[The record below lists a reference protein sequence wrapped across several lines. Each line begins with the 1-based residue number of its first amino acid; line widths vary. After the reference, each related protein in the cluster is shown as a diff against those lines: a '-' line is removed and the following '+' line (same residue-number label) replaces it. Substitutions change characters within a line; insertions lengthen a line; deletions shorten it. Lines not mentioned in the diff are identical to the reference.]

1 MLEIGLAAGASLR
14 TWRRYFTRAVLV
26 GIDIDP
32 SCLRFADKQVEIRI
46 GSQSDPEFLAKVVS
60 EFPPTIVIDDG
71 SHRTDDILFTFERLF
86 PTLEPGGC
94 YVIEDLWVHG
104 PGAPVYLKD
113 VVRGSG
119 PASPFDVLMPLIQS
133 ILEKRRPDAAAPIMG
148 SYLLKSVA
156 RVACVPGAVFLWKRS
171 RSDATME
178 YINRTVALLDK
189 ANSNGSWLYMLD
201 YIVDHQGP
209 LDIAELAG
217 RRAVATAPKHA
228 HAHVRLG
235 VVLELRGDLRGA
247 FESVQRGISLESDP
261 AVRAEYAK
269 YCERLAN
276 RLSAT

>member
-1 MLEIGLAAGASLR
+1 MSNSEQHLTLDEIGILEGTDKSSLMNDYLSFYDSAFSAYRHQPINVLEIGLAAGASLR
-14 TWRRYFTRAVLV
+14 TWRRYFTQAVLV

-71 SHRTDDILFTFERLF
+71 SHRTDDILFTFDRLF
-86 PTLEPGGC
+86 PILEPGGC

-133 ILEKRRPDAAAPIMG
+133 MLEKRRPDAAAPIMG

-171 RSDATME
+171 RPDATTD
-178 YINRTVALLDK
+178 YIKRTVALLDN
-189 ANSNGSWLYMLD
+189 AGSNGSWL
-201 YIVDHQGP
+201 
-209 LDIAELAG
+209 
-217 RRAVATAPKHA
+217 
-228 HAHVRLG
+228 
-235 VVLELRGDLRGA
+235 
-247 FESVQRGISLESDP
+247 
-261 AVRAEYAK
+261 
-269 YCERLAN
+269 
-276 RLSAT
+276 